1 MKEGVSSGLYQPTEP
16 AWLKSLVDKLASS
29 KVCPPMDCT
38 AKTEG

>member
-1 MKEGVSSGLYQPTEP
+1 MKEGVSSGLYQPTEQVQ
-16 AWLKSLVDKLASS
+16 LKSLVDQLASS